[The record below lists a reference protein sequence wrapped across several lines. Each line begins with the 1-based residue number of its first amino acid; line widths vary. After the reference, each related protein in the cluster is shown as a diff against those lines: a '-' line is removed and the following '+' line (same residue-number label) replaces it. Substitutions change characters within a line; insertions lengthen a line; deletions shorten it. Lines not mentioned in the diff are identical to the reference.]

1 MMGGGDYRT
10 LAALLPV
17 DVAIKAAL
25 EREAG
30 KEVISSSFD
39 FLRLVISI
47 RNIEDV
53 ALVLLGQMLVITDVP
68 FGW

>member
-1 MMGGGDYRT
+1 MMGGEDYRT

-25 EREAG
+25 ERETG